1 MAAAVVVSLG
11 VSIVSLA
18 VALGNNI
25 VKQNQDKQNQEHV
38 LIHDDSGWKNLN
50 PYECV
55 VFSFRPNIWGT
66 THFWCT
72 VKSQGI
78 HKTFPLY
85 GE

>member
-38 LIHDDSGWKNLN
+38 LIRIKNSCHWNFHIRIQSGGINDNIFNLRIGGIDLN
-50 PYECV
+50 DE
-55 VFSFRPNIWGT
+55 FFRN
-66 THFWCT
+66 
-72 VKSQGI
+72 
-78 HKTFPLY
+78 L
-85 GE
+85 